1 MIKSSRSSIKVA
13 VTVLSVMLFIAVV
26 ITGCRRSNVEV
37 AIITTADLQSKVVPY
52 CTKIKI
58 EGKDQEI
65 LVGGLERISSLAK
78 KIESEVDC
86 SLFVSTGDDLMGAF
100 YDKFKGIPEIKA
112 MNMAG
117 YDVATPG
124 NHEFDF
130 GVDLYVNAIK
140 NARFDIVSSNLIIRN
155 ETLSQLIKPYII
167 KEIKGLKIGIFGLM
181 TPELS
186 EVSSVGEE
194 VCVDKDIVGVAKE
207 MVSTLKK
214 KGATM
219 IVALTHIGTP
229 LDRELVKKVEGI
241 HVIVGGHSHEYVYE
255 IVEGP
260 NRWKTVIIQDGACG
274 EKMGVLRFNFNG
286 IVNNPRWQ
294 TVVLDKSVGKDEKI
308 GKFLAVYIDEY
319 NKDLGKPVGVSLID
333 LDARKNTVRR
343 IESILGNLIT
353 DSWMHWFKTKGKHVD
368 LALINGGA
376 LRGDRVYPAGPVV
389 LKDLLDICPF
399 GDTVME
405 ATLTGAELLQILEI
419 SVSSLRVA
427 GDDCAEGCRAQEGGF
442 LQVSGIRFDVDE
454 KNKPFCAV
462 YDGRDVKKILSKGR
476 RVVKAEI
483 LENGAWKSIDRN
495 KEYTVLI
502 NSWLANGGDGYYIFR
517 GIKDKK
523 DTTFPIVDLLFL
535 YIKQNSPID
544 PKLEGRINFK

>member
-1 MIKSSRSSIKVA
+1 MMIKSSRSSIKVA
-13 VTVLSVMLFIAVV
+13 VTVLSVMLLIATV
-26 ITGCRRSNVEV
+26 IAGCRRSVEV

-52 CTKIKI
+52 DTKIKVD
-58 EGKDQEI
+58 GKDQKI
-65 LVGGLERISSLAK
+65 AVGGLERISSLAK

-117 YDVATPG
+117 YDVVTPG
-124 NHEFDF
+124 NHEFDL

-155 ETLSQLIKPYII
+155 KALSQLIKPYIT
-167 KEIKGLKIGIFGLM
+167 KEIKGLKIGVFGLM

-186 EVSSVGEE
+186 EVSSVEE
-194 VCVDKDIVGVAKE
+194 EISVDKDVVKIAKE
-207 MVSTLKK
+207 MVNTLKQ

-229 LDRELVKKVEGI
+229 LDRELAKKVEGI

-260 NRWKTVIIQDGACG
+260 NKWKTVIIQDGACG

-286 IVNNPRWQ
+286 VVNNPRWQ

-308 GKFLAVYIDEY
+308 DKFLAVYIDEY
-319 NKDLGKPVGVSLID
+319 NKNLEKPVGVSLTD
-333 LDARKNTVRR
+333 LDARKDTVRR
-343 IESILGNLIT
+343 KESILGNLIT
-353 DSWMHWFKTKGKHVD
+353 DSWIHWFKTKGKHIDV
-368 LALINGGA
+368 ALINGGA
-376 LRGDRVYPAGPVV
+376 LRGDRVYSAGPVT
-389 LKDLLDICPF
+389 LKDLREIYPF
-399 GDTVME
+399 GDMVME
-405 ATLTGAELLQILEI
+405 ATLTGAELLQVLEI
-419 SVSSLRVA
+419 SASSIRVK
-427 GDDCAEGCRAQEGGF
+427 GDECSGDNRAQEGGF
-442 LQVSGIRFDVDE
+442 LQLSRVRLDIDTT
-454 KNKPFCAV
+454 NKPFCAV
-462 YDGRDVKKILSKGR
+462 YDGRDVKRILSKGER
-476 RVVKAEI
+476 IVKAEI
-483 LENGAWKSIDRN
+483 LENGVWKPIDRN

-517 GIKDKK
+517 GIENKK
-523 DTTFPIVDLLFL
+523 DTTFSVADLLFL
-535 YIKQNSPID
+535 YIKNNSPID
-544 PKLEGRINFK
+544 PKLEGRINIK